1 MAHSSVF
8 MSKSLLQNHL
18 MHNSS
23 IAMAFH
29 GKIHVNYQ
37 PGSRGV
43 GNSRTKTRL
52 SEQKPFILGVAVP
65 TGKLRI
71 FLRVFMGHPR
81 GFYGVSTA
89 TVFFTG
95 FLRPKTRFLHFQPK
109 MTKTHLNC
117 FIST

>member
-1 MAHSSVF
+1 
-8 MSKSLLQNHL
+8 

-89 TVFFTG
+89 TVFFYG
-95 FLRPKTRFLHFQPK
+95 FPTPQNPVFAFSAKNDQNSFELLYK
-109 MTKTHLNC
+109 HLN
-117 FIST
+117 